1 MEFSSAGRAK
11 IYPFQFS
18 WVDTTLREKIF
29 NRFQNTFFGANNF
42 SALLA
47 PFEFNPQLVMKMFL
61 ISRRQFIPRH

>member
-18 WVDTTLREKIF
+18 WVDATLREKLF
-29 NRFQNTFFGANNF
+29 NRFQNTFFGAHNF

-47 PFEFNPQLVMKMFL
+47 PFEFNPQLVM
-61 ISRRQFIPRH
+61 